1 MENLKIKNLYQAYNG
16 KNILDGISLELK
28 SGEIVG
34 IIGENGEGKSTLLKC
49 ILGIITQFKGTI
61 EYSGISVS
69 DRKRYMQKI
78 NGMIESPVLYEE
90 YTGNENLQY
99 EMLGRGIKEKDWC
112 TRLVHLFGM
121 ESYLDTK
128 VKKYSS
134 GMKQKLAIVKAMI
147 NRPKILILDEPTNAL
162 DLDGKQCLLKAVK
175 ILNKE
180 AGTSVIISSHSIGEM
195 EKWIEK
201 FYFLGYGKLT
211 EIVRDGCYKVIE
223 CRKDIYMREKEH
235 LKNIDITEMYSE
247 GVNIILK
254 IRENMT
260 DEFKDKMKNDNAVI
274 MEKNYS
280 VEDEYKRLLYGEKI

>member
-99 EMLGRGIKEKDWC
+99 EMLGRGIKENDWC

-260 DEFKDKMKNDNAVI
+260 DEFKDKMKNNNAVI
-274 MEKNYS
+274 TEKNYS

>member
-34 IIGENGEGKSTLLKC
+34 NIGENGEGKSTLLKC

-78 NGMIESPVLYEE
+78 KGMIESPVLYEE

-99 EMLGRGIKEKDWC
+99 EMLGRGIKEKDWS

-260 DEFKDKMKNDNAVI
+260 DEFKDKMKNNNAVI
-274 MEKNYS
+274 TEKNYS

>member
-1 MENLKIKNLYQAYNG
+1 
-16 KNILDGISLELK
+16 
-28 SGEIVG
+28 
-34 IIGENGEGKSTLLKC
+34 
-49 ILGIITQFKGTI
+49 
-61 EYSGISVS
+61 
-69 DRKRYMQKI
+69 
-78 NGMIESPVLYEE
+78 
-90 YTGNENLQY
+90 
-99 EMLGRGIKEKDWC
+99 
-112 TRLVHLFGM
+112 M

-260 DEFKDKMKNDNAVI
+260 DEFKDKMKNNNAVI
-274 MEKNYS
+274 TEKNYS